1 MISLDNY
8 RLTFEA
14 SGGTIDIN
22 YTSDNPI
29 TNEAITSAPDW
40 IETKIYKEDA
50 QEGHIT
56 ITVTRNDTHQR
67 SATLEFTAYDRIMAR
82 EFSVEIEISQLPVQ
96 EVLGSIKIKYIEVDD
111 KKVTSVNV
119 DEHTHT
125 LKVTLETSLISSV
138 NVTSPSNWIKL
149 YSQGENEYIF
159 NISANQTVVLRE
171 AAITFT
177 ATDILGNELT
187 ASLSVSQA
195 AHYEIPVYF
204 RVDDL
209 SASSTEHVYTLNV
222 EMRHLQNYTITDHPK
237 WVEIQ
242 NSTATSL
249 TVKVLANPTYKDRE
263 GKIIYSAID
272 ENSKSYDFSSNV
284 FQSRSIFTGQY
295 PAWQDVFVQIPRI
308 SDDESNITYS
318 VSVMNNETGTYEVVY
333 RGNAVFTDKDTE
345 INITE
350 IVRDY
355 VEDNINISEDTKLT
369 AEGLLGVSVT
379 ETEIG
384 PGVGDHNTTVVGH
397 DDPVVGPTDPVVGP
411 TDPVVGPPVVDP
423 NPPVVGPITPEDHIL
438 NLREG
443 GYTQKSDL
451 TKVILNTE
459 EEGDNLV
466 ASLYY
471 YYDYSFDKD
480 FKLTRNQPILNYFD
494 VRQDIILS
502 FLNLPG
508 ETNTVTIP
516 TGPFIL
522 HLKFDTPGIFHHK
535 RTYDEGNVIVNAP
548 DRRTVL
554 TSKNTCAKYAI
565 YYLNPLGGWDQL
577 LIEGKVVKTIKLEN
591 KTFKRNFDNNTNE
604 FENKHYLK
612 NLTTS
617 YKLTTGYL
625 TDAQAKLMPNLI
637 EATKAYLCELD
648 TNTYIP
654 VLINNNSVDIKT
666 YRNQGRKLFTYT
678 IDVQESQNKFIK

>member
-29 TNEAITSAPDW
+29 TGEAITSVPNW
-40 IETKIYKEDA
+40 IETEIHKEDA

-96 EVLGSIKIKYIEVDD
+96 EALGSIKIKYIDVDD

-119 DEHTHT
+119 DENAHT
-125 LKVTLETSLISSV
+125 LKVTLETSLIKSV
-138 NVTSPSNWIKL
+138 NVTSPSSWIKL

-159 NISANQTVVLRE
+159 NISANTKAILRE
-171 AAITFT
+171 ATITFT
-177 ATDILGNELT
+177 ATDILGNDLT
-187 ASLSVSQA
+187 ASLSVIQA
-195 AHYEIPVYF
+195 AHYEIPIYF

-209 SASSTEHVYTLNV
+209 SASSIENVYTLNV
-222 EMRHLQNYTITDHPK
+222 EMRYLKSYEITGHPS

-249 TVKVLANPTYKDRE
+249 TIKVLANPTYKDRE
-263 GKIIYSAID
+263 GKIMYSAID
-272 ENSKSYDFSSNV
+272 ENGASHNFSSNV
-284 FQSRSIFTGQY
+284 FQSRSMLTGQY
-295 PAWQDVFVQIPRI
+295 PSWQDVFVPIPRI

-333 RGNAVFTDKDTE
+333 RGNAVFTDKDPE

-369 AEGLLGVSVT
+369 PEGMLDVSVT

-384 PGVGDHNTTVVGH
+384 PDVEEHNPTVVGH
-397 DDPVVGPTDPVVGP
+397 DDPVVSHDDPIVGP
-411 TDPVVGPPVVDP
+411 NPPIVGP
-423 NPPVVGPITPEDHIL
+423 NPPVVGPIIPEDHIL

-443 GYTQKSDL
+443 GYTQKSNL
-451 TKVILNTE
+451 TKVMLNTE

-480 FKLTRNQPILNYFD
+480 FKLTRNQPILKYFD
-494 VRQDIILS
+494 VRQDIFMS

-508 ETNTVTIP
+508 ETNTVKISTGLYTI
-516 TGPFIL
+516 
-522 HLKFDTPGIFHHK
+522 HLKFDNPGIFHHK
-535 RTYDEGNVIVNAP
+535 RSYNEGNVIVNAP

-604 FENKHYLK
+604 FQNKHYLK

-617 YKLTTGYL
+617 YKFTTGYL
-625 TDAQAKLMPNLI
+625 TDEQAKLMPNLI
-637 EATKAYLCELD
+637 ETTKAYLCELD
-648 TNTYIP
+648 TKNYIP

>member
-8 RLTFEA
+8 RLTFDA

-22 YTSDNPI
+22 YTSDDPI
-29 TNEAITSAPDW
+29 TDEAITSVPDW
-40 IETKIYKEDA
+40 IETEIYKEGA

-56 ITVTRNDTHQR
+56 ITVKRNGTHQR
-67 SATLEFTAYDRIMAR
+67 SATLEFTAYDRILAR
-82 EFSVEIEISQLPVQ
+82 EFSVEIEISQLPAQ
-96 EVLGSIKIKYIEVDD
+96 EALGSIKIKSIDVDD

-119 DEHTHT
+119 DEHVHT
-125 LKVTLETSLISSV
+125 IKVTLETSLIRSV
-138 NVTSPSNWIKL
+138 NATSSSNWIKL

-159 NISANQTVVLRE
+159 NISANQETVLRE
-171 AAITFT
+171 ATITFT
-177 ATDILGNELT
+177 ATDVLGNDLT
-187 ASLSVSQA
+187 ASLSVSQS

-209 SASSTEHVYTLNV
+209 SASSTENVYTLNV
-222 EMRHLQNYTITDHPK
+222 EMQNLLNYNITDHPN

-249 TVKVLANPTYKDRE
+249 TVKVLTNPTYKDRE
-263 GKIIYSAID
+263 GKITYSAID

-295 PAWQDVFVQIPRI
+295 PIWQDVFVPISRI
-308 SDDESNITYS
+308 SDDDSNITYS

-333 RGNAVFTDKDTE
+333 RGDAVFTDKDPE

-355 VEDNINISEDTKLT
+355 VEDNINISEDEKLT
-369 AEGLLGVSVT
+369 ADGIVDVNVSESAT
-379 ETEIG
+379 G
-384 PGVGDHNTTVVGH
+384 PDVDPSTTGVGPN
-397 DDPVVGPTDPVVGP
+397 
-411 TDPVVGPPVVDP
+411 PPVVDP
-423 NPPVVGPITPEDHIL
+423 NPPVVGPPVVGPNPPVVGPNPPVVGPNPPVDH
-438 NLREG
+438 NLIIREG

-451 TKVILNTE
+451 TKVMLSTGE
-459 EEGDNLV
+459 DGDNLV

-494 VRQDIILS
+494 VRQDIFLS

-508 ETNTVTIP
+508 ESNTVKIS
-516 TGPFIL
+516 TGNYRI
-522 HLKFDTPGIFHHK
+522 HLKFDTPGIFHNK
-535 RTYDEGNVIVNAP
+535 RTYNEGNVVVDAKGK
-548 DRRTVL
+548 RTVL

-591 KTFKRNFDNNTNE
+591 KFYKRNFNNNTNE

-637 EATKAYLCELD
+637 ETTKAYLCEL
-648 TNTYIP
+648 NTKNYIP

>member
-411 TDPVVGPPVVDP
+411 PVVDP

-637 EATKAYLCELD
+637 F
-648 TNTYIP
+648 
-654 VLINNNSVDIKT
+654 
-666 YRNQGRKLFTYT
+666 FTT
-678 IDVQESQNKFIK
+678 LPSISNWSHPPSGFK

>member
-8 RLTFEA
+8 RLTFDA

-22 YTSDNPI
+22 YTSDDPI
-29 TNEAITSAPDW
+29 TDEAINSVPDW
-40 IETKIYKEDA
+40 IKTEIYKEGA
-50 QEGHIT
+50 QEGHIA
-56 ITVTRNDTHQR
+56 ITVNRNGTHQR
-67 SATLEFTAYDRIMAR
+67 SATLEFTAYDRILAR
-82 EFSVEIEISQLPVQ
+82 EFSVEIEISQLPAKEAV
-96 EVLGSIKIKYIEVDD
+96 GSIKIKSIDVDD
-111 KKVTSVNV
+111 KKVTSANV
-119 DEHTHT
+119 DEHAHT
-125 LKVTLETSLISSV
+125 LKVTLETSLIRSV
-138 NVTSPSNWIKL
+138 NTTSSSNWIKL

-159 NISANQTVVLRE
+159 NISANQETVLRE
-171 AAITFT
+171 ATITFT
-177 ATDILGNELT
+177 ATDILGNDLT
-187 ASLSVSQA
+187 TSLNVSQS
-195 AHYEIPVYF
+195 AHYEIHVYF

-209 SASSTEHVYTLNV
+209 SASSTENVYTLNV
-222 EMRHLQNYTITDHPK
+222 EMQNLLNYNITDHPN

-249 TVKVLANPTYKDRE
+249 TVKVLTNPTYKDRE
-263 GKIIYSAID
+263 GKITYSATD
-272 ENSKSYDFSSNV
+272 ELGEHYDFSSNV

-295 PAWQDVFVQIPRI
+295 PIWQDVFVPISRI
-308 SDDESNITYS
+308 SDDERNITYS
-318 VSVMNNETGTYEVVY
+318 VSIMNNEAGTYEVVY
-333 RGNAVFTDKDTE
+333 RGNAVFTDKDQE

-355 VEDNINISEDTKLT
+355 VEDNINISEDEKLT
-369 AEGLLGVSVT
+369 ADGIVDVNVSESAT
-379 ETEIG
+379 G
-384 PGVGDHNTTVVGH
+384 PDVDPNTTGVGPN
-397 DDPVVGPTDPVVGP
+397 
-411 TDPVVGPPVVDP
+411 PPVVDP
-423 NPPVVGPITPEDHIL
+423 NPPVVGPNPPVVGPPVVGPNPPVVGPNPPVDHTLII
-438 NLREG
+438 REG

-451 TKVILNTE
+451 TKVMLSTVDD
-459 EEGDNLV
+459 GDNLV

-494 VRQDIILS
+494 VRQDIFLS

-508 ETNTVTIP
+508 ESNTVKIS
-516 TGPFIL
+516 TGKYRI
-522 HLKFDTPGIFHHK
+522 HLKFDTPGIFHNK
-535 RTYDEGNVIVNAP
+535 RTYNEGNVIVDAP
-548 DRRTVL
+548 GKRTVL

-591 KTFKRNFDNNTNE
+591 KFYKRNFDNNTNE

-637 EATKAYLCELD
+637 ETTKAYLCELD
-648 TNTYIP
+648 TKNYIP

>member
-29 TNEAITSAPDW
+29 TNEAITSAPNW
-40 IETKIYKEDA
+40 IETEIYKEDA

-96 EVLGSIKIKYIEVDD
+96 EVVGSIKIKSIEVDD

-119 DEHTHT
+119 DENAHT
-125 LKVTLETSLISSV
+125 LKVTLETSFISSV
-138 NVTSPSNWIKL
+138 NITSPSNWIKL

-159 NISANQTVVLRE
+159 NISANTKAILRE
-171 AAITFT
+171 ATITFT
-177 ATDILGNELT
+177 ATDISGNNLT

-195 AHYEIPVYF
+195 EHYEIPIYF
-204 RVDDL
+204 KVDDL
-209 SASSTEHVYTLNV
+209 SAINTENVYTLNV
-222 EMRHLQNYTITDHPK
+222 EMRHLQNYTITDHPS

-242 NSTATSL
+242 NFTATSL

-263 GKIIYSAID
+263 GKIMYSAID
-272 ENSKSYDFSSNV
+272 ENSKSYNFSSNV
-284 FQSRSIFTGQY
+284 FQSRSMFTGQY
-295 PAWQDVFVQIPRI
+295 PSWQDVFVPIPRT
-308 SDDESNITYS
+308 SDDESNINYS

-333 RGNAVFTDKDTE
+333 RGNAVFTDKDPE

-369 AEGLLGVSVT
+369 PEGILDITVT
-379 ETEIG
+379 DTEIG
-384 PGVGDHNTTVVGH
+384 PGEGEHNTTKVGH
-397 DDPVVGPTDPVVGP
+397 NDPVVDSNDPVVG
-411 TDPVVGPPVVDP
+411 P
-423 NPPVVGPITPEDHIL
+423 NPPVVGPIIPGDNIL

-451 TKVILNTE
+451 TKVMLNTAD
-459 EEGDNLV
+459 EGDNLV

-480 FKLTRNQPILNYFD
+480 FKLTRNQPILKYFD
-494 VRQDIILS
+494 VRQDIFMS

-508 ETNTVTIP
+508 ETNTVKIS
-516 TGPFIL
+516 TGLYTL
-522 HLKFDTPGIFHHK
+522 HLKFDNPGIFHHK
-535 RTYDEGNVIVNAP
+535 RKYDEGNVIVNAP
-548 DRRTVL
+548 DKRTVL

-591 KTFKRNFDNNTNE
+591 KTFKRNFDNSTNE
-604 FENKHYLK
+604 FQNKHYLK

-617 YKLTTGYL
+617 YKFTTGYL
-625 TDAQAKLMPNLI
+625 TDEQAKLMPNLI
-637 EATKAYLCELD
+637 ETTKAYLCELD

-654 VLINNNSVDIKT
+654 ILLNNNSVDIKT
-666 YRNQGRKLFTYT
+666 YLNQGRKLFTYT